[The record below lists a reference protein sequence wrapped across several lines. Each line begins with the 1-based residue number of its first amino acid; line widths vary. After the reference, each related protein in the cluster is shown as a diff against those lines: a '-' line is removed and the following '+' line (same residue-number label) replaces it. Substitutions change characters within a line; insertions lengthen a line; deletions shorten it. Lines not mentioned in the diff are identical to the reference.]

1 MWRAIGTFDEEIFG
15 KSVGRILSDSRTIRE
30 LDVTHVLFDYRTF
43 YDMCQAILN
52 ERCRLNVLKMRGLVV
67 SEIEGKIIQFILMK
81 NKQIHTLDLSECRTD
96 DPANFDFFFEKLN

>member
-1 MWRAIGTFDEEIFG
+1 MTFDEEIFG

-52 ERCRLNVLKMRGLVV
+52 ERCRLNVLKMRGLFI
-67 SEIEGKIIQFILMK
+67 SEIEGKII
-81 NKQIHTLDLSECRTD
+81 
-96 DPANFDFFFEKLN
+96 